1 MLRILY
7 PQEVSENEQLNLL
20 LPREETERNDPPW
33 ALAPAATTVTPLV
46 PSVLSGCRKRK
57 VSQQPWSSSAG
68 PPPDPALDSAPQRCT
83 RPSGTLG
90 GTRC

>member
-33 ALAPAATTVTPLV
+33 ALAPWAAD
-46 PSVLSGCRKRK
+46 VLELRSR
-57 VSQQPWSSSAG
+57 A
-68 PPPDPALDSAPQRCT
+68 
-83 RPSGTLG
+83 
-90 GTRC
+90 